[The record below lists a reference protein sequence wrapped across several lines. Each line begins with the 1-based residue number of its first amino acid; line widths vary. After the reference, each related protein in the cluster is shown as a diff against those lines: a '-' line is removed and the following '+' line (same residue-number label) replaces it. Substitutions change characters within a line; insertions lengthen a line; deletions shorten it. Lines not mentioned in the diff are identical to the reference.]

1 MIERLPELCRILTR
15 NALST
20 FSCLAEDLFEDTI
33 DRETCNTLD
42 IL

>member
-1 MIERLPELCRILTR
+1 MIERLPELCRALIR
-15 NALST
+15 SALSHY
-20 FSCLAEDLFEDTI
+20 SCLVENLFEDTI